1 MTYDAIEI
9 ASRVRTGRMAA
20 TAVTI
25 EALERAD
32 ASQTS
37 LNAFTLIDHEGALA
51 RAAAIDELVAQGRD
65 PGPLAGVP
73 IALKDLID
81 QTGLPNTKGSSFPP
95 ESSTHSATVVRRL
108 GAAGANIIGRT
119 GLHEFAFG
127 FTSENP
133 WFGPVRN
140 PWDADTSAGGSSGG
154 SAAAVAAGIVPISI
168 GTDTGGSVRVPAA
181 LCGTYGLKVTHGRIP
196 LTGVYPLVGSFD
208 TVGPLARSV
217 DDLAAAYFAMAG
229 DDADDPWSQPVPVEP
244 VPSFD
249 DPSSVRMVLVKQ
261 WFDPPLSREIS
272 NDITTFIDRC
282 LDAGFTVERLDMPS
296 LHPTHAVTM
305 ASRAE
310 ILGVHGERFASD
322 PSRYGADV
330 QERLR
335 ESLSVNVEDLVSARI
350 WISRARADV
359 ARLQTDMFTVIVS
372 PTVGVKTKQIGHD
385 DVDVDGVPVFHRL
398 ALASFTSPA
407 NAIGIPA
414 LSAPILDSG
423 RPPSSIQIV
432 GPAWSES
439 TLLALGR
446 WYEKHEMIGFTPPRA
461 PPHLRA
467 GT

>member
-1 MTYDAIEI
+1 MTYNAVEI
-9 ASRVRTGRMAA
+9 ASRVRTGRMTA
-20 TAVTI
+20 TEVAI
-25 EALERAD
+25 QSLERAD
-32 ASQTS
+32 TSQAS

-51 RAAAIDELVAQGRD
+51 RAAAIDELVTQGKD

-95 ESSTHSATVVRRL
+95 EPAEHSATVVRRL

-140 PWDADTSAGGSSGG
+140 PWDTDTSTGGSSGG
-154 SAAAVAAGIVPISI
+154 SAAAVAAGIVPIGI

-181 LCGTYGLKVTHGRIP
+181 MCGTYGLKVTHGRVP

-217 DDLAAAYFAMAG
+217 DDLAAAYLAMAG
-229 DDADDPWSQPVPVEP
+229 DDPDDPWSQPVPVEP
-244 VPSFD
+244 VPSLED
-249 DPSSVRMVLVKQ
+249 TSSVRIVLVEQ
-261 WFDPPLSREIS
+261 WFDPPLSLEIS
-272 NDITTFIDRC
+272 NDITTFVDEC
-282 LDAGFTVERLDMPS
+282 DTAGFAVERLDMPT
-296 LHPTHAVTM
+296 LDPIHAVTM

-310 ILGVHGERFASD
+310 ILRVHREQFEAD

-330 QERLR
+330 QERLT
-335 ESLSVNVEDLVSARI
+335 ESLSVTVEDLVSAHI
-350 WISRARADV
+350 WMSRARADI
-359 ARLQTDMFTVIVS
+359 ARLQTDLFTVIIS
-372 PTVGVKTKQIGHD
+372 PTVGVKTKQIGDD
-385 DVDVDGVPVFHRL
+385 DVDVDGVSVFHRL

-423 RPPSSIQIV
+423 QPPTSIQIV

-446 WYEKHEMIGFTPPRA
+446 WFEKHEMIGFTPP
-461 PPHLRA
+461 PTVPHL
-467 GT
+467 GD